1 MEASPVP
8 GMPTRERIASPVP
21 GLPTGERIAG
31 IVPEEEISGKGKER
45 IPLLPAL
52 TVDWVLFLLC
62 WPFGALVSALRRLGM
77 PEAKTVIFFFCLYFG
92 FVFIYGDPYRDRT
105 TDSARYAMQLIEM
118 HAHPVTLPQLFS
130 LLYKP
135 KTDLLDVYQPLAT
148 WLVSLF
154 TADPRFLF
162 ALYGAVF
169 GLFWAQ
175 NIWLLFTRI
184 GPPLGLTILLF
195 LGAFALINPVWNIN
209 GVRMWTAAQIF
220 IYGVLLWFLD
230 GKRSGLLWSSLSLL
244 VHFSFAFPVVLF
256 LMYLLVPGNLFLLL
270 LFFLGSSLVKEID
283 LQSVREA
290 LDYLPD
296 IFKARLEGYTSENYA
311 RDLAKEVMDMP
322 MYVQVSE
329 WVAGAVVYLWVIALY
344 LTRRQW
350 EPGEPALRRFFG
362 FTLFLGGF
370 VQIVSLI
377 PSGPRFIIISHSLF
391 YVAFIL
397 VIARMPG
404 KPSLSLL
411 KNISI
416 PLLVFYILYNVR
428 MGFDFMGI
436 LTFLGNPLL
445 AFLSSEQLPLIEFVK
460 SLL

>member
-1 MEASPVP
+1 MENNPNMEGIQVP
-8 GMPTRERIASPVP
+8 GRPIRE
-21 GLPTGERIAG
+21 GIAG
-31 IVPEEEISGKGKER
+31 IAAEEETSGNVKER
-45 IPLLPAL
+45 VPMLPAL
-52 TVDWVLFLLC
+52 TADWVLFLLC

-77 PEAKTVIFFFCLYFG
+77 PGAKTVIFLFCLYFG
-92 FVFIYGDPYRDRT
+92 FVFIYGDPYRDKT

-118 HAHPVTLPQLFS
+118 RAHPVSLPQLVS

-135 KTDLLDVYQPLAT
+135 KTDLLDVYQPLVT

-154 TADPRFLF
+154 TGDPRFLF
-162 ALYGAVF
+162 AVYAAIF

-175 NIWLLFTRI
+175 NIWLIFTRI
-184 GPPLGLTILLF
+184 GPPAGLTILLF

-209 GVRMWTAAQIF
+209 GVRMWTAAQMY

-256 LMYLLVPGNLFLLL
+256 LMYLIVPDNLFLLL

-283 LQSVREA
+283 LQSVRES

-311 RDLAKEVMDMP
+311 RDLAKEVMEMP

-329 WVAGAVVYLWVIALY
+329 WVAKAVVYLWVVALY
-344 LTRRQW
+344 FTHHHW
-350 EPGEPALRRFFG
+350 DPGEPGLRRFFG

-377 PSGPRFIIISHSLF
+377 PSGPRFIIISHALF
-391 YVAFIL
+391 YVVFIL
-397 VIARMPG
+397 VLARVPG
-404 KPSLSLL
+404 KSSFSLI
-411 KNISI
+411 KNISV
-416 PLLVFYILYNVR
+416 PLLLYYILYNVR

-436 LTFLGNPLL
+436 LTFLGNPLF
-445 AFLSSEQLPLIEFVK
+445 AFLSSEQLPLIEFIK